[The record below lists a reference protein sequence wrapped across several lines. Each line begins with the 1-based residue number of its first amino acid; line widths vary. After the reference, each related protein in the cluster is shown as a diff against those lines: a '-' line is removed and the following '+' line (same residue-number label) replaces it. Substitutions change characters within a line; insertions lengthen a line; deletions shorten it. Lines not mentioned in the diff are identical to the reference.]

1 MSRAEGHRSGERGAE
16 ERPGTG
22 LRLDPFYLIVDDAE
36 MAERLVPVGVKL
48 LQLRAKDM
56 DTARL
61 RREIRRTRDVCA
73 AHGCLLVINDFW
85 RLAIEEGCDVVH
97 LGQEDLAEA
106 DRAAIRAAGLKLGI
120 STHDS
125 AELAVALAAEPDYVA
140 LGPIWQTKLKVMKW
154 APQTPERLGVWRQRI
169 GDVPLVAIGGITV
182 ERLPHVFA
190 QGADSAAVVTDVTRA
205 ADPEARAREWLAATA
220 PYRR

>member
-1 MSRAEGHRSGERGAE
+1 
-16 ERPGTG
+16 
-22 LRLDPFYLIVDDAE
+22 
-36 MAERLVPVGVKL
+36 
-48 LQLRAKDM
+48 
-56 DTARL
+56 
-61 RREIRRTRDVCA
+61 
-73 AHGCLLVINDFW
+73 
-85 RLAIEEGCDVVH
+85 
-97 LGQEDLAEA
+97 GQEDLAEA
-106 DRAAIRAAGLKLGI
+106 DRAAIRAAGLKLGV

-140 LGPIWQTKLKVMKW
+140 LGPVWQTKLKVMKW

-169 GDVPLVAIGGITV
+169 GDLPLVAIGGITV
-182 ERLPHVFA
+182 ERLPLVFA